1 MKKIIAFVII
11 TMAVA
16 FTAANAQQ
24 LRIAVL
30 PFDNSDGNMDY
41 NIWSYKLQDSLY
53 KELSIG
59 DPDELNYRVVPI
71 DSVEMVLAELNL
83 DPENP
88 QYASDLWKAIEI
100 LGVDRVVTGNF
111 KVKANRFLINA
122 YVYYVATKMP
132 HPKFQARNIFKK
144 EEDILSAV
152 PFIHKKLRMAV
163 IGN

>member
-83 DPENP
+83 DPDNP

-132 HPKFQARNIFKK
+132 HPKFQ
-144 EEDILSAV
+144 
-152 PFIHKKLRMAV
+152 
-163 IGN
+163 